1 MKISQITTHL
11 EEIAPRHLQE
21 SYDNAGLIVGDA
33 EAECTGCLISLDVTE
48 AIIDEAMAKGCN
60 LVVAHHP
67 IIFGGIKQLVG
78 ANYVQRTVIKAIKN
92 NVAIYAIHTNLDNVL
107 HGVNAMIGE
116 KLGLEDLTILRPKSP
131 EQAEIGAGV
140 VGYLAEAMEEKEFLG
155 FLKREMETA
164 CIRHTAFLG
173 QPIKKVALCGG
184 SGSFLLKDA
193 IQAGADVFITGD
205 FKYHE
210 FFDAED
216 KILIA
221 DIGHFESEQF
231 TIPLIYR
238 YLSEKF
244 PTFALRFTETN
255 TNPIK
260 YFS

>member
-1 MKISQITTHL
+1 MKINQITTQL
-11 EEIAPRHLQE
+11 EVLAPRHLQE

-33 EAECTGCLISLDVTE
+33 DMECTGCLISLDVTE
-48 AIIDEAMAKGCN
+48 EIIEEAIQKGCN

-67 IIFGGIKQLVG
+67 IIFGGLKQLVG
-78 ANYVQRTVIKAIKN
+78 ADYVQRTVIKAIKN

-116 KLGLEDLTILRPKSP
+116 KLGLGELSILHPKSP
-131 EQAEIGAGV
+131 DTQDIGAGV
-140 VGYLAEAMEEKEFLG
+140 VGHLAQAIEEKEFLG
-155 FLKREMETA
+155 FLKKEMQTD
-164 CIRHTAFLG
+164 CIRHTEFLG
-173 QPIKKVALCGG
+173 KPIKKVALCGG

-193 IQAGADVFITGD
+193 IKAGADVFITGD

-210 FFDAED
+210 FFDAD
-216 KILIA
+216 GKILIA

-244 PTFALRFTETN
+244 PTFALHFTETN

>member
-1 MKISQITTHL
+1 MKINQITTQL
-11 EEIAPRHLQE
+11 EALAPNHLQE

-33 EAECTGCLISLDVTE
+33 QEECTGCLISLDVTE
-48 AIIDEAMAKGCN
+48 AIIDEAVAKGCN

-67 IIFGGIKQLVG
+67 IIFGGLKQLVG
-78 ANYVQRTVIKAIKN
+78 ADYVQRTVIKAIKN

-116 KLGLEDLTILRPKSP
+116 KLGLEELTILRPKSP
-131 EQAEIGAGV
+131 DNQEIGAGV
-140 VGYLAEAMEEKEFLG
+140 VGYLAQAMEEKEFLG
-155 FLKREMETA
+155 FLKREMKTD

-173 QPIKKVALCGG
+173 KPIQTVALCGG

-193 IQAGADVFITGD
+193 IRAGADVFITGD

-210 FFDAED
+210 FFDAD
-216 KILIA
+216 GQILIA

-238 YLSEKF
+238 YLSEKN
-244 PTFALRFTETN
+244 PNFALRFAETN

>member
-1 MKISQITTHL
+1 MKINQITTHL
-11 EEIAPRHLQE
+11 EAIAPRHLQE

-33 EAECTGCLISLDVTE
+33 DAECTGCLISLDVTE
-48 AIIDEAMAKGCN
+48 AIIEEATEKGCN

-67 IIFGGIKQLVG
+67 IIFGGLKQLVG

-116 KLGLEDLTILRPKSP
+116 KLGLGELTILRPKSP
-131 EQAEIGAGV
+131 DNQEIGAGV
-140 VGYLAEAMEEKEFLG
+140 VGGLAEAMEEKEFLG
-155 FLKREMETA
+155 FLKKEMETA
-164 CIRHTAFLG
+164 CIRHTALLG
-173 QPIKKVALCGG
+173 KPIKKIALCGG

-193 IQAGADVFITGD
+193 IRAGADVFITGD

-210 FFDAED
+210 FFDAEG

-244 PTFALRFTETN
+244 PTFALHFTETN

>member
-1 MKISQITTHL
+1 MKINQITTQL
-11 EEIAPRHLQE
+11 ESLAPRHLQE
-21 SYDNAGLIVGDA
+21 SYDNAGLIVGDD
-33 EAECTGCLISLDVTE
+33 EAICTGCLISLDVTE
-48 AIIDEAMAKGCN
+48 EIIEEAMLKGCN

-67 IIFGGIKQLVG
+67 IIFGGLKQLVG
-78 ANYVQRTVIKAIKN
+78 ENYVQRTVIKAIKN

-107 HGVNAMIGE
+107 HGVNAKIGE
-116 KLGLEDLTILRPKSP
+116 KLGLSELTILRPKSADN
-131 EQAEIGAGV
+131 QEIGAGV
-140 VGYLAEAMEEKEFLG
+140 VGHLAQAMEEKDFLR
-155 FLKREMETA
+155 FLKKEMQTD

-173 QPIKKVALCGG
+173 KPIQKIALCGG

-193 IQAGADVFITGD
+193 IRAGADVFITGD

-210 FFDAED
+210 FFDAEG
-216 KILIA
+216 KIIIA

-244 PTFALRFTETN
+244 PTFALHFTETN

-260 YFS
+260 YFT